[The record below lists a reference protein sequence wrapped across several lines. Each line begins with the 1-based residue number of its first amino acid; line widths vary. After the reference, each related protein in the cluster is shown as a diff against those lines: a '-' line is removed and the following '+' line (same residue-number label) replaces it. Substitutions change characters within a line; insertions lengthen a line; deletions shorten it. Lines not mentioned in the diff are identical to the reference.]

1 MKKLLLISAATLIVS
16 NSTFAGGILTN
27 TNQHAAFLR
36 MLSRGATTEI
46 DGALSNPAGLAFLP
60 KDGLSGK
67 SRALLPPS
75 PLRTVRESF
84 PSYGSSNSIFLF
96 VVRNRL
102 ILSTFSFIS
111 LVAVVVDKLP
121 YNRTTNRYF
130 VDVPCFCTVY
140 FLAT

>member
-1 MKKLLLISAATLIVS
+1 MIGDSTKKSPCFCT
-16 NSTFAGGILTN
+16 
-27 TNQHAAFLR
+27 
-36 MLSRGATTEI
+36 
-46 DGALSNPAGLAFLP
+46 
-60 KDGLSGK
+60 SGK

-75 PLRTVRESF
+75 PLRTVHESF

-130 VDVPCFCTVY
+130 VDVPCFCTIY